1 MGMLLLTLFKT
12 QLSLAAASSL
22 MFISTM
28 RQVEM
33 DKMDAQGGLLLEV
46 EADQKPAAPLPVQ
59 PKKKEEK

>member
-1 MGMLLLTLFKT
+1 MLLLTLFKT

-33 DKMDAQGGLLLEV
+33 EMDAQGGLLLQV